1 MKKEKS
7 TLAGVGAALLAVLGS
22 VTCCGAP
29 ILAGVLASVGIGASQ
44 LSFLHAIQPYLIAV
58 ALISLAI
65 GFYRL
70 YFKKSNSCCG
80 TDSKEGAPNKRKS
93 KAFLWIVSVL
103 TVGMLI
109 YTSNLNR
116 ESNQRNYDSNSE
128 EIKESCCSKPQVKTT
143 CCPSSINETSAD
155 ETVKNEKA
163 STVENQSS
171 CCGASSAKNN

>member
-7 TLAGVGAALLAVLGS
+7 NLAGVGAALLAVLGS

-44 LSFLHAIQPYLIAV
+44 LSFLHTIQAYLIAV

-80 TDSKEGAPNKRKS
+80 TNSKEAAPNKRKS
-93 KAFLWIVSVL
+93 KVFLWIVSVI

-109 YTSNLNR
+109 YTSNLNK
-116 ESNQRNYDSNSE
+116 ETDQRNLNSE
-128 EIKESCCSKPQVKTT
+128 GLKESCCSKPQLKPS
-143 CCPSSINETSAD
+143 CCPSNTNETTAY
-155 ETVKNEKA
+155 ETAKGVKELTDK
-163 STVENQSS
+163 NQSS
-171 CCGASSAKNN
+171 CYGASSEKNN

>member
-7 TLAGVGAALLAVLGS
+7 TLAGVGAALLAILGS

-44 LSFLHAIQPYLIAV
+44 LSFLHAMRPYLIAV

-80 TDSKEGAPNKRKS
+80 TDSKEEAPNKRKS
-93 KAFLWIVSVL
+93 KVFLWIVSVV

-109 YTSNLNR
+109 YTSNLN
-116 ESNQRNYDSNSE
+116 
-128 EIKESCCSKPQVKTT
+128 KESEQGNLKSEGLRKSCST
-143 CCPSSINETSAD
+143 SITNETQAC
-155 ETVKNEKA
+155 ETN
-163 STVENQSS
+163 ENQSS
-171 CCGASSAKNN
+171 CCGASSEKKN

>member
-29 ILAGVLASVGIGASQ
+29 ILAGILASVGIGASQ
-44 LSFLHAIQPYLIAV
+44 LSFLHDIQPYLIAI

-70 YFKKSNSCCG
+70 YFKKDQSCCA
-80 TDSKEGAPNKRKS
+80 TSSKDANSPSKRKS
-93 KAFLWIVSVL
+93 KLFLWVVTAL

-109 YTSNLNR
+109 YTNNM
-116 ESNQRNYDSNSE
+116 NANNNGDSDRVE
-128 EIKESCCSKPQVKTT
+128 ESCCTKPQEKTS
-143 CCPSSINETSAD
+143 CCPKPKAKQFCCSSS
-155 ETVKNEKA
+155 KGEK
-163 STVENQSS
+163 
-171 CCGASSAKNN
+171 